1 MTGAGKH
8 LLVNPETGECQW
20 SARVPDNSWTVGDP
34 DSLQSL
40 EAYADVLGTRIPG
53 IAPSAQTRAFEA
65 LLGPDHGVRIP
76 WRMVMAAEDF
86 QVALQGVL
94 QAAQSVLC
102 SLGQDRYGQ
111 TYLRARGM
119 LLGLNSATVD
129 QIKINRY
136 IRETEGGPSVVS
148 ALRSFLP
155 REGSKAP
162 AITYNQAATVTG
174 RLTVRTGP
182 SILTLPARYR
192 DILASRFKGGSVVQV
207 DFVSLEPRVARY
219 VAGDEAPS
227 DIYTHMCDALFN
239 GEMTR
244 DKVKLATI
252 SALYGMSSR
261 RLTDLLGSESTAK
274 SAIRQIRRYFSVGR
288 LESQL
293 QNELSAM
300 GSITSALG
308 RSIRPETTTSH
319 ILVSHYIQS
328 TATDVS
334 LLGFARLTER
344 LEELDIGAVP
354 LYVIHDALVLDV
366 RPEDLDR
373 LEVEVDCGVNLP
385 LGEFPLEMTTVSSA
399 V

>member
-1 MTGAGKH
+1 VTGAGKH
-8 LLVNPETGECQW
+8 LLVSPETGECQW
-20 SARVPDNSWTVGDP
+20 SSRVPDNSWTVGDP
-34 DSLQSL
+34 SALQSL
-40 EAYADVLGTRIPG
+40 EAYAAVLGTRIPG
-53 IAPSAQTRAFEA
+53 IAPMAQARAFEV
-65 LLGPDHGVRIP
+65 LLGPDHSVRIP
-76 WRMVMAAEDF
+76 WRMVMTTGDF
-86 QVALQGVL
+86 QVALQSVL

-119 LLGLNSATVD
+119 LLGLNPATVD
-129 QIKINRY
+129 QAKINRY
-136 IRETEGGPSVVS
+136 IRETEGGPSVAS

-155 REGSKAP
+155 KEGSTAP
-162 AITYNQAATVTG
+162 PITYNQAATVTG

-192 DILASRFKGGSVVQV
+192 DILSSRFRGGSVVQV

-219 VAGDEAPS
+219 VAGDEAPT
-227 DIYTHMCDALFN
+227 DIYSHMCGALFD

-261 RLTDLLGSESTAK
+261 RLTDLLTSESSAK
-274 SAIRQIRRYFSVGR
+274 TAIRQIRRYFSVGR

-293 QNELSAM
+293 QNELSAL
-300 GSITSALG
+300 GSITSAMG
-308 RSIRPETTTSH
+308 RSIRPDTTTSH

-328 TATDVS
+328 TAADVA
-334 LLGFARLTER
+334 LLGFAQLTDR
-344 LEELDIGAVP
+344 LEELGINAIP
-354 LYVIHDALVLDV
+354 LYVIHDALLLDV
-366 RPEDLDR
+366 SPEDLECLRD
-373 LEVEVDCGVNLP
+373 EVGRGVDLP
-385 LGEFPLEMTTVSSA
+385 LGKFPIGMTSVSSA